1 MTQIY
6 QIGFDR
12 TTYTEQHIR
21 DAQNA
26 DDWPEDELQTVEV
39 EPDEITVEG
48 TPEGMRWLYDYF
60 HHLKR
65 AWRLEG
71 EQTDATGTSSASSLS
86 VLARLGVGV
95 GGIFVTAL
103 LAYLLAYLQVLGA
116 SRRDRRRL
124 RTLLVAVSVPLAFA
138 FAGIVA
144 FESLRIIGLL

>member
-1 MTQIY
+1 MGLT
-6 QIGFDR
+6 
-12 TTYTEQHIR
+12 
-21 DAQNA
+21 AVVN
-26 DDWPEDELQTVEV
+26 
-39 EPDEITVEG
+39 
-48 TPEGMRWLYDYF
+48 
-60 HHLKR
+60 
-65 AWRLEG
+65 
-71 EQTDATGTSSASSLS
+71 TGTSSASSLS

>member
-71 EQTDATGTSSASSLS
+71 EQTDA
-86 VLARLGVGV
+86 GVAEGMAKAIWRFTD
-95 GGIFVTAL
+95 GELPDQQRPRKHI
-103 LAYLLAYLQVLGA
+103 
-116 SRRDRRRL
+116 
-124 RTLLVAVSVPLAFA
+124 
-138 FAGIVA
+138 
-144 FESLRIIGLL
+144 